1 MIGIKV
7 AKKEQSASIA
17 RLIMMDALMM
27 CCALLL
33 LACGGKN
40 TQGESGD
47 TDSDS
52 ITSERQQYRF
62 EHQFI
67 KADDKNYDS
76 IVVKGY
82 KDGKVAFE
90 CRHELVDYVSV
101 ENAADMEW
109 INDTTDINFDGIP
122 DLQVYRSVFVR
133 GQVAHLYVG
142 YVWTPQQKFE
152 EVEQWKDLLNP
163 EVHPEDQTV
172 TANYRSDANERTY
185 DTYKWTDG
193 NKLELIKTRKGA
205 FFGDDPMGDEKVAV
219 KYFVEQFYEDWGK
232 KELDDYDALKKYIT
246 PKLRK
251 YLADAYDYE
260 CEGECLATWKFF
272 YEGGGDVGEWK
283 HNSYIPRDENHVLVE
298 IEYDNYKYDVLLKVI
313 KDGDTYKID
322 SLKQERSEY
331 IH

>member
-1 MIGIKV
+1 MIEIKV

-17 RLIMMDALMM
+17 RLIMMDAMMM

-33 LACGGKN
+33 LACGGKK

-47 TDSDS
+47 TGSDS
-52 ITSERQQYRF
+52 ITERQQYRF

-67 KADDKNYDS
+67 MADDKNCDS

-133 GQVAHLYVG
+133 GQVAHLYAG

-185 DTYKWTDG
+185 DT
-193 NKLELIKTRKGA
+193 
-205 FFGDDPMGDEKVAV
+205 
-219 KYFVEQFYEDWGK
+219 
-232 KELDDYDALKKYIT
+232 
-246 PKLRK
+246 
-251 YLADAYDYE
+251 
-260 CEGECLATWKFF
+260 
-272 YEGGGDVGEWK
+272 
-283 HNSYIPRDENHVLVE
+283 
-298 IEYDNYKYDVLLKVI
+298 
-313 KDGDTYKID
+313 
-322 SLKQERSEY
+322 
-331 IH
+331 

>member
-1 MIGIKV
+1 MK
-7 AKKEQSASIA
+7 
-17 RLIMMDALMM
+17 RLFYALMM

-33 LACGGKN
+33 LACGGKK

-52 ITSERQQYRF
+52 ITSLRQQYRF

-82 KDGKVAFE
+82 QEGKVAFE

-133 GQVAHLYVG
+133 GQVAHLYAG

-172 TANYRSDANERTY
+172 TA
-185 DTYKWTDG
+185 
-193 NKLELIKTRKGA
+193 KLSQRCQRENVR
-205 FFGDDPMGDEKVAV
+205 
-219 KYFVEQFYEDWGK
+219 
-232 KELDDYDALKKYIT
+232 
-246 PKLRK
+246 
-251 YLADAYDYE
+251 YLQVD
-260 CEGECLATWKFF
+260 
-272 YEGGGDVGEWK
+272 
-283 HNSYIPRDENHVLVE
+283 
-298 IEYDNYKYDVLLKVI
+298 
-313 KDGDTYKID
+313 
-322 SLKQERSEY
+322 
-331 IH
+331 

>member
-1 MIGIKV
+1 M
-7 AKKEQSASIA
+7 KK
-17 RLIMMDALMM
+17 LFDALMM

-33 LACGGKN
+33 LACGGKK

-122 DLQVYRSVFVR
+122 DLQVYRSVFVI
-133 GQVAHLYVG
+133 HL
-142 YVWTPQQKFE
+142 
-152 EVEQWKDLLNP
+152 D
-163 EVHPEDQTV
+163 
-172 TANYRSDANERTY
+172 
-185 DTYKWTDG
+185 
-193 NKLELIKTRKGA
+193 ELMLKT
-205 FFGDDPMGDEKVAV
+205 
-219 KYFVEQFYEDWGK
+219 
-232 KELDDYDALKKYIT
+232 
-246 PKLRK
+246 
-251 YLADAYDYE
+251 
-260 CEGECLATWKFF
+260 
-272 YEGGGDVGEWK
+272 
-283 HNSYIPRDENHVLVE
+283 
-298 IEYDNYKYDVLLKVI
+298 VLLAQTGYAIRACV
-313 KDGDTYKID
+313 TTL
-322 SLKQERSEY
+322 SLSFLTSASQ
-331 IH
+331 

>member
-1 MIGIKV
+1 M
-7 AKKEQSASIA
+7 KKLLFE
-17 RLIMMDALMM
+17 LMM

-33 LACGGKN
+33 LACGGKK

-47 TDSDS
+47 TGSDS
-52 ITSERQQYRF
+52 ITERQQYRF

-122 DLQVYRSVFVR
+122 DLQVYLSVYVR
-133 GQVAHLYVG
+133 GQVAHLYAG

-163 EVHPEDQTV
+163 EVH
-172 TANYRSDANERTY
+172 RSIF
-185 DTYKWTDG
+185 W
-193 NKLELIKTRKGA
+193 
-205 FFGDDPMGDEKVAV
+205 
-219 KYFVEQFYEDWGK
+219 
-232 KELDDYDALKKYIT
+232 
-246 PKLRK
+246 
-251 YLADAYDYE
+251 
-260 CEGECLATWKFF
+260 
-272 YEGGGDVGEWK
+272 
-283 HNSYIPRDENHVLVE
+283 
-298 IEYDNYKYDVLLKVI
+298 
-313 KDGDTYKID
+313 
-322 SLKQERSEY
+322 
-331 IH
+331 